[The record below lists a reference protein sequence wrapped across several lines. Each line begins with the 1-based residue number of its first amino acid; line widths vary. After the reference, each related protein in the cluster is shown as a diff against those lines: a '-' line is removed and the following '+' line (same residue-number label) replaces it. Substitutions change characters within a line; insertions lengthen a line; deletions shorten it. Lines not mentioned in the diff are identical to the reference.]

1 MRRAVA
7 LASLLLWLGSITA
20 CRRQEME
27 DQPRYKPLERSR
39 FFEDERS
46 ARPLPEG
53 TVARGHL
60 RVDREMYL
68 GKRGEQLLERFPF
81 AITRGDLERGRE
93 RYDIFCSPCHGR
105 AGTGE
110 GMVVQRG
117 FRPPPSFHLD
127 RLREAPVGHFYD
139 VITNGFGAMWSYASR
154 IPPRDRWAIVAYVR
168 ALQLSQNIRAGDLAP
183 EDRRNLEAAK

>member
-7 LASLLLWLGSITA
+7 VAPLLLCLGSTVA
-20 CRRQEME
+20 CRRQQME

-81 AITRGDLERGRE
+81 AITRRDLERGRE

-139 VITNGFGAMWSYASR
+139 VVTNGFGAMWSYASR